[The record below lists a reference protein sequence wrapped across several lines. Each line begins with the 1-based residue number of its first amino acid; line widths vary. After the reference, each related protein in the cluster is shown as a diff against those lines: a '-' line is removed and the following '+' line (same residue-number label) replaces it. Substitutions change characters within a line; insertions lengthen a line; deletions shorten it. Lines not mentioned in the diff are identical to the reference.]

1 MKSFSLSLVLIAYL
15 SLGAGPAIAAPSS
28 IIGGVDA
35 NGDAWPWIVSLA
47 DSRGNHF
54 CGGALIHPEI
64 VLTAAHCLSGLS
76 AQNIV
81 ARVGLQRQNAAG
93 SADITTVSAILS
105 HPNYSSRTTDNDI
118 ALVQLSEPSSKPIVR
133 LITDEVESSL
143 IPGGTSVRVQGWGA
157 MDSQGYQYPNELQSV
172 DVEMVDFDECN
183 SRSQYNGVLSQNMIC
198 AGDLYGQQDSCYG
211 DSGGPLAVYSNG
223 EWVLSG
229 VVSWGYECANAQ
241 FPGVYARV
249 SRYIDWI
256 EEYLPVE
263 VADGDWLSDGGSST
277 VDSGD
282 DSGSTSPDAP
292 VDGGNTD
299 GESGQT
305 GGNDDGAT
313 TSPDDGS
320 AVDPGNG
327 VDAGATTGGEGPSD
341 SVNDDGFIQDFTD
354 LAPGGDCDGGGVQV
368 DSGYDGNGD
377 GTLDGDEVLGSD
389 VYCYDIKTAAEGC
402 QGAPMPLPWLLGILG
417 LASQAIRRQR
427 FPFKM

>member
-1 MKSFSLSLVLIAYL
+1 LKSFSLAVALIASL
-15 SLGAGPAIAAPSS
+15 SLGANSALASPSS

-35 NGDAWPWIVSLA
+35 NGEAWPWIVSLA

-76 AQNIV
+76 ARNIV
-81 ARVGLQRQNAAG
+81 ARVGLQQQNAAG

-133 LITDEVESSL
+133 LITNEVESSL
-143 IPGGTSVRVQGWGA
+143 IPGGTTVRVQGWGA
-157 MDSQGYQYPNELQSV
+157 MDSQGYQYPNNLQSV

-183 SRSQYNGVLSQNMIC
+183 SRSRYNGALSQNMIC
-198 AGDLYGQQDSCYG
+198 AGDLYGEQDSCYG
-211 DSGGPLAVYSNG
+211 DSGGPLAVYSND

-229 VVSWGYECANAQ
+229 VVSWGYECSNAQ

-256 EEYLPVE
+256 SEYLPIE
-263 VADGDWLSDGGSST
+263 VADSDWLSDGGTST
-277 VDSGD
+277 VDSGNEGGTTNPGEPV
-282 DSGSTSPDAP
+282 DSGENGQTGGEGGSTSP
-292 VDGGNTD
+292 G
-299 GESGQT
+299 
-305 GGNDDGAT
+305 DGAT
-313 TSPDDGS
+313 TGESGT
-320 AVDPGNG
+320 VDAGED
-327 VDAGATTGGEGPSD
+327 VDAGATTGGSPAD

-354 LAPGGDCDGGGVQV
+354 LTPGGDCDGGGVQV

-377 GTLDGDEVLGSD
+377 GILDGDEVLGSD

-402 QGAPMPLPWLLGILG
+402 QGAPMPLPWALGILG
-417 LASQAIRRQR
+417 LAARALRRQR
-427 FPFKM
+427 FMFKM